1 MSLTYSKIAQRPTTF
16 LRMCGITVAQFNQ
29 ILPTI
34 SELWALEIIGKYKRP
49 GRPYDLSIEDMMLM
63 LLLYYRSYTTQM
75 FIGYLFDLDA
85 GRVCRIIRILEP
97 LFANVMAISK
107 TRHLS
112 EEEIRHMIVD
122 ATEQPIER
130 PVRGQKKWYSGKK
143 KRHTVKTEVRIT
155 NRGRIVKVSKSV
167 PGSVHDFALFKEEEP
182 TPQDS
187 HLFVDLGYLG
197 IEKIHKNSE
206 CPYKASKN
214 KPLDKITKAYNK
226 ALSSVRI
233 KIENV
238 LAQIKVFKILSD
250 RFRNKRKRYNLK
262 FQIISGIVN
271 MKNGFA

>member
-1 MSLTYSKIAQRPTTF
+1 MF
-16 LRMCGITVAQFNQ
+16 GITVSQFNQ
-29 ILPTI
+29 ILPAI

-85 GRVCRIIRILEP
+85 GRVCRIIPIIEP

-130 PVRGQKKWYSGKK
+130 PFRGQKKWYSGKK

-155 NRGRIVKVSKSV
+155 NRGPIVKVSKSV
-167 PGSVHDFALFKEEEP
+167 PGSVHDFALFKEEEQ
-182 TPQDS
+182 TPKDS

-214 KPLDKITKAYNK
+214 KPLDKITKPYNK